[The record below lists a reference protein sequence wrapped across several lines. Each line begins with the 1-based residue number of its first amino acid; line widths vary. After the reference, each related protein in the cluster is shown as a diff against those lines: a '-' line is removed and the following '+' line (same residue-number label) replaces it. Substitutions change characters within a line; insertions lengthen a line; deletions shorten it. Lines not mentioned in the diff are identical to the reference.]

1 MRNSFIKFGML
12 LQLNA
17 VSKEFGGFRLDPL
30 NLTVN
35 PGEFFSLLGPSGCG
49 KTTVLRLIGGFE
61 QVTTGNILLGTQ
73 DITTLPPHQRNIHT
87 VFQRYALFPH
97 LNVFDNI
104 AFSLR
109 LKKVGKLEIESR
121 VLDALRLVE
130 IEDLK
135 DRRIH
140 QISGGQSQRVA
151 LARALVGKPSVL
163 LLDEPLSA
171 LDPALRLKMR
181 EELRALCRRVGSTF
195 IMVTHDQEEALQLS
209 DRLAVMRDGKC
220 LQVGT
225 PKSIYEDPTD
235 NFVARFI
242 GPVNEIPGEIHEG
255 PDASVWSVQSQMGN
269 FKIKRNGVVYPRQV
283 SLLLRPEKMRLL
295 RQRSSTQENI
305 VEGEVQELSYLG
317 SRTEY
322 LVKTVC
328 HSFKVFEPE
337 LERLKKRS
345 LNPGDKIYLS
355 WRSEDAIIL
364 PAGESAKS

>member
-1 MRNSFIKFGML
+1 ML
-12 LQLNA
+12 LQLAA
-17 VSKEFGGFRLDPL
+17 VSKDFGGFRLEPFDL
-30 NLTVN
+30 SVN
-35 PGEFFSLLGPSGCG
+35 PGEFFCLLGPSGCG

-61 QVTTGNILLGTQ
+61 KLTTGKITLGDT
-73 DITTLPPHQRNIHT
+73 DITFLPPHKRNIHT

-97 LNVFDNI
+97 LTVYENV

-109 LKKVGKLEIESR
+109 LKKVPGAELNTR
-121 VLDALRLVE
+121 VLEALNLVE
-130 IEDLK
+130 IGELK

-151 LARALVGKPSVL
+151 LARALVGKPAIL

-171 LDPALRLKMR
+171 LDPELRLKMR
-181 EELRALCRRVGSTF
+181 EELRALCRKVGSTF

-225 PKSIYEDPTD
+225 PKAVYEDPAD
-235 NFVARFI
+235 SFVARFI
-242 GPVNEIPGEIHEG
+242 GPVNEIKGELSEG
-255 PDASVWSVQSQMGN
+255 PTGESWSIQSRVGS
-269 FKIKRNGVVYPRQV
+269 FSIKRNGVVYPKDV
-283 SLLLRPEKMRLL
+283 ALILRPEKMRLL
-295 RQRSSTQENI
+295 RQRSNTQENL
-305 VEGEVQELSYLG
+305 VEGQVQELSYLG

-322 LVKTVC
+322 TVKTADQ
-328 HSFKVFEPE
+328 SFKVFEPE

-345 LNPGDKIYLS
+345 LNPGDKIYLT

-364 PAGESAKS
+364 PLDKGKA